1 MLWLFLA
8 VIGKHKWV
16 EGISPLHLPHKGE
29 CSDLALG
36 RVGQVGRVR
45 PVRSVREPIL
55 IRAPSLLSC
64 FFVGLKH
71 QQISYFSPPT
81 KTTNPRTKGRGRRKQ
96 PFCAPISLLHP
107 PAQ

>member
-1 MLWLFLA
+1 MLWQFLA

-45 PVRSVREPIL
+45 PVRSVQEPIQ
-55 IRAPSLLSC
+55 IRVLSLFSC
-64 FFVGLKH
+64 PFVG
-71 QQISYFSPPT
+71 
-81 KTTNPRTKGRGRRKQ
+81 
-96 PFCAPISLLHP
+96 
-107 PAQ
+107 